1 MSVAPYT
8 TLDDALAAMAPS
20 GPDLAN
26 GLTSH
31 GPMAAEA
38 LCALGRPEAV
48 LPWVERYRRGM
59 LPRPPARERIVPER
73 WRYALAHEDRFTD
86 WSAFFAN
93 ELADAPWRAVL
104 DRWVHRLS
112 PGICASATHGVI
124 RVGHAV
130 RALED
135 SESPHR
141 VRELADALAS
151 WASTY
156 QELSAPA
163 TATARRMSPRD
174 ALAEVSVV
182 PADRRR
188 FSGTI
193 TSSLDALSD
202 FPAFGPVIDLLDVDG
217 NAQALIVELTD
228 TFARVY
234 LANAHDVLS
243 AIVFIHGVTSIA
255 ALGHVLPHVHDVT
268 RRAALRFAWQS
279 SCALYATFGSRPE
292 PEGRIVPPGDD
303 TQGLVD
309 RAVAHGDEHAI
320 KFTEAC
326 LHQHSRSPSA
336 AYLAAARHALGIL
349 PRG

>member
-1 MSVAPYT
+1 MPEASYVPME
-8 TLDDALAAMAPS
+8 DALEIMAAY

-38 LCALGRPEAV
+38 LCALDRPDAV
-48 LPWVERYRRGM
+48 LPWVERYRAGM
-59 LPRPPARERIVPER
+59 LPRPPARERISRER
-73 WRYALAHEDRFTD
+73 WRDALAQEPRFTD
-86 WSAFFAN
+86 WAAFFTE
-93 ELADAPWRAVL
+93 ELKEAPWGAVVEC
-104 DRWVHRLS
+104 WVGRLA

-124 RVGHAV
+124 RVGHAT
-130 RALED
+130 RSLAE
-135 SESPHR
+135 SESPRR

-156 QELSAPA
+156 QELPASAGA
-163 TATARRMSPRD
+163 HAHRMNPH
-174 ALAEVSVV
+174 AAIMEVSVV
-182 PADRRR
+182 PPERRR

-193 TSSLDALSD
+193 TSSLDALNE
-202 FPAFGPVIDLLDVDG
+202 FPAFGPVIELLDVGGDPST
-217 NAQALIVELTD
+217 LVSELTD

-234 LANAHDVLS
+234 LANTHDILT

-255 ALGHVLPHVHDVT
+255 ALGNILPYLDDAT

-279 SCALYATFGSRPE
+279 SCALYATFGSQPAPE
-292 PEGRIVPPGDD
+292 KRIEPTDEDVAS
-303 TQGLVD
+303 LVD

-326 LHQHSRSPSA
+326 LHQHARHPSL
-336 AYLAAARHALGIL
+336 AYLAAARHALEVL